1 MACGKLNNTAS
12 PPDLL
17 GPFSCRRPALVIHQ
31 WSENIGTRGIEGD
44 VSCTTYD
51 AICFGDHFD
60 KSQRKEKG
68 PINEEEE
75 IKGTKT

>member
-44 VSCTTYD
+44 VSCATYD
-51 AICFGDHFD
+51 AIRFWDRLD

-68 PINEEEE
+68 PINEEEG